1 LHHSLDFICLKLASY
16 RQPGANIISTVD
28 LVNALMPQ
36 LRASISPAVDL
47 QTAIDRSTTIRASL
61 HDVERTLVLAVLLV
75 IVVVF
80 AFLRNLRAT
89 LIPVVAVPDRNIRR
103 DVLVRLQPR
112 QSRSWR

>member
-1 LHHSLDFICLKLASY
+1 LKLASY

-75 IVVVF
+75 IGI
-80 AFLRNLRAT
+80 R
-89 LIPVVAVPDRNIRR
+89 PVKLSITHKFSSDQGAES
-103 DVLVRLQPR
+103 DVGEA
-112 QSRSWR
+112 